1 MILRNL
7 SLISFVGLPGS
18 GKSTVGRYL
27 ARRLNTP
34 FFDSDLEIERQIGCS
49 IRDYFER
56 SGEESFRDVEASV
69 VRELTLLPA
78 GIISTG
84 GGIVGRAENR
94 EVLRTNSHV
103 IYLHSTPD
111 EVFRRLRHDQSRPLL
126 QVADPMGRL
135 RDMYAVRDPLYR
147 EVAHLVIETGRPS
160 VSSLVNTIISK
171 IHPFNL
177 GTPAADTGR
186 PPCE

>member
-1 MILRNL
+1 M
-7 SLISFVGLPGS
+7 
-18 GKSTVGRYL
+18 
-27 ARRLNTP
+27 ARRLDTP
-34 FFDSDLEIERQIGCS
+34 FFDCDLEIERQLGCS

-56 SGEESFRDVEASV
+56 SGEESFRDVEVSV
-69 VRELTLLPA
+69 VRGLAQLPA

-84 GGIVGRAENR
+84 GGVVGRIENR
-94 EVLRTNSHV
+94 EILHASSHV

-160 VSSLVNTIISK
+160 VSSLVNTIIGKLYLSDLL
-171 IHPFNL
+171 PPTANGGPAL
-177 GTPAADTGR
+177 G
-186 PPCE
+186 E

>member
-1 MILRNL
+1 M
-7 SLISFVGLPGS
+7 
-18 GKSTVGRYL
+18 
-27 ARRLNTP
+27 ARRLDTP
-34 FFDSDLEIERQIGCS
+34 FFDCDLEIERQLGCS

-56 SGEESFRDVEASV
+56 SGEESFRDVEVSV
-69 VRELTLLPA
+69 VRGLAQLPA

-84 GGIVGRAENR
+84 GGVVGRIENR
-94 EVLRTNSHV
+94 EILHASSHV

-160 VSSLVNTIISK
+160 VSSLVNTIIGKLYLSDLL
-171 IHPFNL
+171 PP
-177 GTPAADTGR
+177 TADR
-186 PPCE
+186 

>member
-1 MILRNL
+1 MRI
-7 SLISFVGLPGS
+7 SLVGLPGS

-27 ARRLNTP
+27 ARRLDTP
-34 FFDSDLEIERQIGCS
+34 FFDCDLEIEKQLGCT

-56 SGEESFRDVEASV
+56 SGEDSFRNVEASV
-69 VRELTLLPA
+69 VLGLTQHPA
-78 GIISTG
+78 GVISTG
-84 GGIVGRAENR
+84 GGVVGRVENR
-94 EVLRTNSHV
+94 EVLHAHSHV

-126 QVADPMGRL
+126 QVADPMARL

-160 VSSLVNTIISK
+160 VSSLVNTIVARLQLLKLIPSA
-171 IHPFNL
+171 L
-177 GTPAADTGR
+177 DSE
-186 PPCE
+186 PPSRT

>member
-1 MILRNL
+1 M
-7 SLISFVGLPGS
+7 GLPGS

-27 ARRLNTP
+27 ARRLDTP
-34 FFDSDLEIERQIGCS
+34 FFDCDLEIERQIGCS

-56 SGEESFRDVEASV
+56 SGEESFRDIEASV
-69 VRELTLLPA
+69 VRRLTLLPA
-78 GIISTG
+78 GVISTG
-84 GGIVGRAENR
+84 GGVVGRAQNR
-94 EVLRTNSHV
+94 EMLHASSHV

-160 VSSLVNTIISK
+160 VSSLVNTIITK
-171 IHPFNL
+171 LQPLNL
-177 GTPAADTGR
+177 VS
-186 PPCE
+186 PPGNGDKPQSE